1 MTKTLEL
8 RRHAGIKQMRPQL
21 RQEQL
26 FQVINEYLQNLGLI
40 QQSFNTKKKPAVHKL
55 ELTVRSLNLQRTP

>member
-1 MTKTLEL
+1 MKTIQL
-8 RRHAGIKQMRPQL
+8 RQHAGVKQRPRQI

-40 QQSFNTKKKPAVHKL
+40 QQSFTMKKNPVVHKL